1 MFRTTR
7 LVVQCSQPTSY
18 LKVPIH
24 SKDQKLCIQCKYF
37 IHPKEI
43 KQLNIENLKYGYCK
57 QSGMVHLVDGSI
69 EYENVA
75 VYREFKCKGNQ
86 FEPKD
91 I

>member
-1 MFRTTR
+1 MIRTTR
-7 LVVQCSQPTSY
+7 LAVQCSQQINH

-24 SKDQKLCIQCKYF
+24 VKEHKLCIQCKHF

-43 KQLNIENLKYGYCK
+43 KNLHIEDLKYGYCR
-57 QSGMVHLVDGSI
+57 QSGMIHLVDGSI